1 MKSYRTINKYYS
13 TFSTFR
19 SHALDLISNDQYKEG
34 LNSVDWDEE
43 RRQTLENAL
52 HESNQ
57 GIYCRDFK
65 VRLYCKKEL

>member
-1 MKSYRTINKYYS
+1 MQTTVDG

-19 SHALDLISNDQYKEG
+19 SHSLDLISTDYKEG
-34 LNSVDWDEE
+34 LNSVDWNEE
-43 RRQTLENAL
+43 RRQTLENVL

-65 VRLYCKKEL
+65 VMLYCKKEI